1 MKRIYIGNPII
12 TKELNLVPFRVYEG
26 EKLKEII
33 EKYPILSKLL
43 IEIKDLPRM
52 KKETVRIESYFK
64 ELEKQVKEE
73 NNGV

>member
-52 KKETVRIESYFK
+52 KKETVRIEAYFK